1 MMFIMN
7 EWNRRKPKEG
17 QGVVAWKGEECHHQ
31 LQLKLVQ
38 IQAKP
43 LRFSGLHRFKLF
55 KRI

>member
-1 MMFIMN
+1 MN